1 MNIFGNK
8 INNFKLFET
17 FCNVHVFLVSLGIA
31 TIISLL
37 GRCKANDEQLA
48 YIETR
53 VECLHELRNQ
63 IVTKDDVKLKDVMRV
78 FHGDSPATQ
87 LEAGQQKGGHYFC
100 AACGIHASRCAEVAH
115 SYYLNNIT
123 LKEK

>member
-1 MNIFGNK
+1 M
-8 INNFKLFET
+8 
-17 FCNVHVFLVSLGIA
+17 VSLGIA

-53 VECLHELRNQ
+53 VECLYELRTQ
-63 IVTKDDVKLKDVMRV
+63 IATKHNVKLKDVLRV
-78 FHGDSPATQ
+78 FHGDSPATH

-100 AACGIHASRCAEVAH
+100 AACGIHANRCGEIAH

-123 LKEK
+123 LREKLINVMGGRYC

>member
-1 MNIFGNK
+1 MK
-8 INNFKLFET
+8 
-17 FCNVHVFLVSLGIA
+17 
-31 TIISLL
+31 
-37 GRCKANDEQLA
+37 
-48 YIETR
+48 

-63 IVTKDDVKLKDVMRV
+63 IVTKHDVNVLRL

-100 AACGIHASRCAEVAH
+100 AACGIHVSRCGEIAH

-123 LKEK
+123 LKEKLTNIMGGKYC